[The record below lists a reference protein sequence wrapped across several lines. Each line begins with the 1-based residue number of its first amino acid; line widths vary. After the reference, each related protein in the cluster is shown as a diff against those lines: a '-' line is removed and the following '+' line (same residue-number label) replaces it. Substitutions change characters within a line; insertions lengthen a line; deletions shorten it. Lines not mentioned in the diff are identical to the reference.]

1 MLEHSLARL
10 KVFTQWK
17 KHKPG
22 DTVILNILI
31 LVLLYLIYMELIL
44 AFSCSLLSRSS
55 AIVSLIP
62 LPLGRDTWGLFVLP
76 MMNTLLIRVANEWP
90 VLSFTWTMS
99 NEPAKH
105 MVRVEY
111 FASTDNYWHANKQ
124 YFHQQGWSLRDLNT
138 CRKETQKEF
147 CTYF

>member
-62 LPLGRDTWGLFVLP
+62 LPLGRDT
-76 MMNTLLIRVANEWP
+76 
-90 VLSFTWTMS
+90 
-99 NEPAKH
+99 
-105 MVRVEY
+105 
-111 FASTDNYWHANKQ
+111 
-124 YFHQQGWSLRDLNT
+124 
-138 CRKETQKEF
+138 
-147 CTYF
+147 